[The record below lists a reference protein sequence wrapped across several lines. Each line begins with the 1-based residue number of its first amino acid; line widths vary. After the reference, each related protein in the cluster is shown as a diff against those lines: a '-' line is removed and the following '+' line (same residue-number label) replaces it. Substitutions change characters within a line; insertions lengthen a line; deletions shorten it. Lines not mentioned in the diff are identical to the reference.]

1 MKRFVCIALLMVMLI
16 TMLSACGVFKCDLCG
31 KMIVGNKHDVRG
43 KAYEGGAEVMTDT
56 AFLMNPFQ
64 EVCDDCIEY
73 FED

>member
-43 KAYEGGAEVMTDT
+43 KAFSGGTDALPET

-64 EVCDDCIEY
+64 EVCDDCVEY